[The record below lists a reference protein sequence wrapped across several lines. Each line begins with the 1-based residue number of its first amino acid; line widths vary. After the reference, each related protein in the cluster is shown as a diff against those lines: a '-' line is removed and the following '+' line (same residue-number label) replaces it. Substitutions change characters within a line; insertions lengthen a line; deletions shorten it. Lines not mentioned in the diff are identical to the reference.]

1 MGVSK
6 NDVGRPSNKT
16 IIIRRILKVVLLLII
31 IALAFLIGYNLKDK
45 NSNNPIKSSGKKI
58 QSDDSIKTS
67 KEELQLDDSIVKK
80 LYSEIENVSFYE
92 KIDGNIEDL
101 CAFYCEDMTYNDMD
115 DNFKM
120 SLVLNQFDLE
130 KTNKIKYEEIKEKYY
145 DIFGNYDIASEFYN
159 YNINKL
165 GNVKLNKGYYQLLGE
180 DVTVDPILGTG
191 YTLVSAQKD
200 SSKIELFIAQWY
212 NNADELIETDE
223 PIYEYYDTNA
233 CGDVKCSAVFKSSD
247 VNDSKNVIKNN
258 KLTHAYLFV
267 GPRGTGK
274 TSIAKIFA
282 KTINCL
288 HPEDGLSCEKCDICI
303 SNNSNENVDVIE
315 MDAASNNGVD
325 EIREIRNHITLLPT
339 VSKYKIYIIDEVHM
353 LTTGAFNALLK
364 TLEEPPEHIIFILA
378 TTEPHKI
385 PLTIMSRCQ
394 SFEFK
399 PIPVATIKERLK
411 YICAQENINIDDK
424 SLNLIAEESN
434 GGLRD
439 AVSMLDQLNA
449 YADGN
454 IKYEDVLILNGRIN
468 DDEIEKFMTEM
479 VNDDLN
485 SVFTKIESWQEEGK
499 NFIYIC
505 EDFIRFLRNELIK
518 FKLENNSNIVNLIGE
533 NKTIEVIMIL
543 NKISNDMKISKD
555 KKVLFDVT
563 IINITNIL
571 KSKQMFENNTYTSK
585 NINIENKT
593 PEKVEIK
600 EEKPQTVEVPI
611 KETKDYTLYDEL
623 MSIRLN
629 NTLGIA
635 DKKSKIEYEN
645 AVENLKNDISDLNKL
660 KIINLLDDT
669 KITAGSKDGIILTTD
684 SDNILHDLY
693 DNMELLEESLES
705 LLGKKVKVC
714 ILLDELWNKKRII
727 YVEKIK
733 NKEKIDIIDEEDILN
748 KIKSLNTGEK
758 SEFDDLLEI
767 GGE

>member
-1 MGVSK
+1 MK
-6 NDVGRPSNKT
+6 YQALYRKYRPKTFDDVYGQQ
-16 IIIRRILKVVLLLII
+16 IVV
-31 IALAFLIGYNLKDK
+31 
-45 NSNNPIKSSGKKI
+45 
-58 QSDDSIKTS
+58 Q
-67 KEELQLDDSIVKK
+67 
-80 LYSEIENVSFYE
+80 
-92 KIDGNIEDL
+92 
-101 CAFYCEDMTYNDMD
+101 
-115 DNFKM
+115 
-120 SLVLNQFDLE
+120 
-130 KTNKIKYEEIKEKYY
+130 
-145 DIFGNYDIASEFYN
+145 
-159 YNINKL
+159 
-165 GNVKLNKGYYQLLGE
+165 
-180 DVTVDPILGTG
+180 
-191 YTLVSAQKD
+191 TL
-200 SSKIELFIAQWY
+200 
-212 NNADELIETDE
+212 
-223 PIYEYYDTNA
+223 
-233 CGDVKCSAVFKSSD
+233 
-247 VNDSKNVIKNN
+247 KNVIKNN

-303 SNNSNENVDVIE
+303 SNNSNENVDIIE

-411 YICAQENINIDDK
+411 YICAQENININDK

-454 IKYEDVLILNGRIN
+454 IKYEDVLLLNGRIN
-468 DDEIEKFMTEM
+468 DNEIEKFMTEM

-571 KSKQMFENNTYTSK
+571 KSKQTFENNTYTSK
-585 NINIENKT
+585 NIKIENKT

-600 EEKPQTVEVPI
+600 EEKPQTMEVPI
-611 KETKDYTLYDEL
+611 KETKNYTLYDEL
-623 MSIRLN
+623 MNIRLN
-629 NTLGIA
+629 NTLSIA

>member
-1 MGVSK
+1 MK
-6 NDVGRPSNKT
+6 YQALYRKYRPKTFDDVYGQQ
-16 IIIRRILKVVLLLII
+16 IVV
-31 IALAFLIGYNLKDK
+31 
-45 NSNNPIKSSGKKI
+45 
-58 QSDDSIKTS
+58 Q
-67 KEELQLDDSIVKK
+67 
-80 LYSEIENVSFYE
+80 
-92 KIDGNIEDL
+92 
-101 CAFYCEDMTYNDMD
+101 
-115 DNFKM
+115 
-120 SLVLNQFDLE
+120 
-130 KTNKIKYEEIKEKYY
+130 
-145 DIFGNYDIASEFYN
+145 
-159 YNINKL
+159 
-165 GNVKLNKGYYQLLGE
+165 
-180 DVTVDPILGTG
+180 
-191 YTLVSAQKD
+191 TL
-200 SSKIELFIAQWY
+200 
-212 NNADELIETDE
+212 
-223 PIYEYYDTNA
+223 
-233 CGDVKCSAVFKSSD
+233 
-247 VNDSKNVIKNN
+247 KNVIKNN

-288 HPEDGLSCEKCDICI
+288 HPEDGLSCEKCDICV
-303 SNNSNENVDVIE
+303 SNNLNENVDIIE

-454 IKYEDVLILNGRIN
+454 IKYEDVLLLNGRIN
-468 DDEIEKFMTEM
+468 DNEIEKFMTEM

-571 KSKQMFENNTYTSK
+571 KNKQTFENNTYTSK
-585 NINIENKT
+585 NIKIENKT

-611 KETKDYTLYDEL
+611 KETKNYTLYDEL
-623 MSIRLN
+623 MNIRLN

-693 DNMELLEESLES
+693 DNMELLEKSLES

>member
-1 MGVSK
+1 MK
-6 NDVGRPSNKT
+6 YQALYRKYRPKTFDDVYGQQ
-16 IIIRRILKVVLLLII
+16 IVV
-31 IALAFLIGYNLKDK
+31 
-45 NSNNPIKSSGKKI
+45 
-58 QSDDSIKTS
+58 Q
-67 KEELQLDDSIVKK
+67 
-80 LYSEIENVSFYE
+80 
-92 KIDGNIEDL
+92 
-101 CAFYCEDMTYNDMD
+101 
-115 DNFKM
+115 
-120 SLVLNQFDLE
+120 
-130 KTNKIKYEEIKEKYY
+130 
-145 DIFGNYDIASEFYN
+145 
-159 YNINKL
+159 
-165 GNVKLNKGYYQLLGE
+165 
-180 DVTVDPILGTG
+180 
-191 YTLVSAQKD
+191 TL
-200 SSKIELFIAQWY
+200 
-212 NNADELIETDE
+212 
-223 PIYEYYDTNA
+223 
-233 CGDVKCSAVFKSSD
+233 
-247 VNDSKNVIKNN
+247 KNVIKNN

-303 SNNSNENVDVIE
+303 SNNSNENVDIIE

-449 YADGN
+449 YADGD
-454 IKYEDVLILNGRIN
+454 IKYEDVLLLNGRIN

-571 KSKQMFENNTYTSK
+571 KNKQMFENNAYDSK
-585 NINIENKT
+585 NMKIENKT
-593 PEKVEIK
+593 SEKVEIK
-600 EEKPQTVEVPI
+600 EKPQTVEVPI

-629 NTLGIA
+629 NTLSIA

>member
-1 MGVSK
+1 MK
-6 NDVGRPSNKT
+6 YQALYRKYRPKTFDDVYGQQ
-16 IIIRRILKVVLLLII
+16 IVV
-31 IALAFLIGYNLKDK
+31 
-45 NSNNPIKSSGKKI
+45 
-58 QSDDSIKTS
+58 Q
-67 KEELQLDDSIVKK
+67 
-80 LYSEIENVSFYE
+80 
-92 KIDGNIEDL
+92 
-101 CAFYCEDMTYNDMD
+101 
-115 DNFKM
+115 
-120 SLVLNQFDLE
+120 
-130 KTNKIKYEEIKEKYY
+130 
-145 DIFGNYDIASEFYN
+145 
-159 YNINKL
+159 
-165 GNVKLNKGYYQLLGE
+165 
-180 DVTVDPILGTG
+180 
-191 YTLVSAQKD
+191 TL
-200 SSKIELFIAQWY
+200 
-212 NNADELIETDE
+212 
-223 PIYEYYDTNA
+223 
-233 CGDVKCSAVFKSSD
+233 
-247 VNDSKNVIKNN
+247 KNVIKNN

-288 HPEDGLSCEKCDICI
+288 HPEDGLSCEKCDICV
-303 SNNSNENVDVIE
+303 SNNLNENVDIIE

-454 IKYEDVLILNGRIN
+454 IKYEDVLLLNGRIN

-518 FKLENNSNIVNLIGE
+518 FKLENNSNIVSLIGE

-571 KSKQMFENNTYTSK
+571 KNKQMFENTAYESK
-585 NINIENKT
+585 NIKIENKT
-593 PEKVEIK
+593 PEKIEIK

-623 MSIRLN
+623 MNIRLN

-635 DKKSKIEYEN
+635 DKTSKIEYEN

-669 KITAGSKDGIILTTD
+669 KITAGSKDGIIFTTD

-693 DNMELLEESLES
+693 DNMKLLEESMES

>member
-1 MGVSK
+1 MK
-6 NDVGRPSNKT
+6 YQALYRKYRPKTFDDVYGQQ
-16 IIIRRILKVVLLLII
+16 IVV
-31 IALAFLIGYNLKDK
+31 
-45 NSNNPIKSSGKKI
+45 
-58 QSDDSIKTS
+58 Q
-67 KEELQLDDSIVKK
+67 
-80 LYSEIENVSFYE
+80 
-92 KIDGNIEDL
+92 
-101 CAFYCEDMTYNDMD
+101 
-115 DNFKM
+115 
-120 SLVLNQFDLE
+120 
-130 KTNKIKYEEIKEKYY
+130 
-145 DIFGNYDIASEFYN
+145 
-159 YNINKL
+159 
-165 GNVKLNKGYYQLLGE
+165 
-180 DVTVDPILGTG
+180 
-191 YTLVSAQKD
+191 TL
-200 SSKIELFIAQWY
+200 
-212 NNADELIETDE
+212 
-223 PIYEYYDTNA
+223 
-233 CGDVKCSAVFKSSD
+233 
-247 VNDSKNVIKNN
+247 KNVIKNN

-288 HPEDGLSCEKCDICI
+288 HPEDGLSCEKCDVCI
-303 SNNSNENVDVIE
+303 SNNSNENVDIIE

-454 IKYEDVLILNGRIN
+454 IKYEDVLLLNGRIN

-518 FKLENNSNIVNLIGE
+518 FKLENKSNIVNLIGE

-571 KSKQMFENNTYTSK
+571 KNKQMFGNNTYESK
-585 NINIENKT
+585 NIKIENKT
-593 PEKVEIK
+593 SEKVEIK
-600 EEKPQTVEVPI
+600 EEKPQNVEVPI
-611 KETKDYTLYDEL
+611 KEKKDYTLYDEL

-635 DKKSKIEYEN
+635 DKRSKIEYEN

-733 NKEKIDIIDEEDILN
+733 NKEKIDIIDEKDILN
-748 KIKSLNTGEK
+748 KIKSLNKGEK

>member
-1 MGVSK
+1 MK
-6 NDVGRPSNKT
+6 YQALYRKYRPKTFDDVYGQQ
-16 IIIRRILKVVLLLII
+16 IVV
-31 IALAFLIGYNLKDK
+31 
-45 NSNNPIKSSGKKI
+45 
-58 QSDDSIKTS
+58 Q
-67 KEELQLDDSIVKK
+67 
-80 LYSEIENVSFYE
+80 
-92 KIDGNIEDL
+92 
-101 CAFYCEDMTYNDMD
+101 
-115 DNFKM
+115 
-120 SLVLNQFDLE
+120 
-130 KTNKIKYEEIKEKYY
+130 
-145 DIFGNYDIASEFYN
+145 
-159 YNINKL
+159 
-165 GNVKLNKGYYQLLGE
+165 
-180 DVTVDPILGTG
+180 
-191 YTLVSAQKD
+191 TL
-200 SSKIELFIAQWY
+200 
-212 NNADELIETDE
+212 
-223 PIYEYYDTNA
+223 
-233 CGDVKCSAVFKSSD
+233 
-247 VNDSKNVIKNN
+247 KNVIKNN

-303 SNNSNENVDVIE
+303 SNNSNENVDIIE

-454 IKYEDVLILNGRIN
+454 IKYEDVLLLNGRIN

-485 SVFTKIESWQEEGK
+485 SIFTKIESWQEEGK

-571 KSKQMFENNTYTSK
+571 KNKQMFENNTYDSK
-585 NINIENKT
+585 NMKIENKT
-593 PEKVEIK
+593 SEKVEIK
-600 EEKPQTVEVPI
+600 EKPQTVEVPI

-629 NTLGIA
+629 NTLSIA

-684 SDNILHDLY
+684 NDNILHDLY

-733 NKEKIDIIDEEDILN
+733 NKEKIDIIDEEDMLN

>member
-1 MGVSK
+1 MK
-6 NDVGRPSNKT
+6 YQALYRKYRPKTFDDVYGQQ
-16 IIIRRILKVVLLLII
+16 IVV
-31 IALAFLIGYNLKDK
+31 
-45 NSNNPIKSSGKKI
+45 
-58 QSDDSIKTS
+58 Q
-67 KEELQLDDSIVKK
+67 
-80 LYSEIENVSFYE
+80 
-92 KIDGNIEDL
+92 
-101 CAFYCEDMTYNDMD
+101 
-115 DNFKM
+115 
-120 SLVLNQFDLE
+120 
-130 KTNKIKYEEIKEKYY
+130 
-145 DIFGNYDIASEFYN
+145 
-159 YNINKL
+159 
-165 GNVKLNKGYYQLLGE
+165 
-180 DVTVDPILGTG
+180 
-191 YTLVSAQKD
+191 TL
-200 SSKIELFIAQWY
+200 
-212 NNADELIETDE
+212 
-223 PIYEYYDTNA
+223 
-233 CGDVKCSAVFKSSD
+233 
-247 VNDSKNVIKNN
+247 KNVIKNN

-303 SNNSNENVDVIE
+303 SNNSNENVDIIE

-454 IKYEDVLILNGRIN
+454 IKYEDVLLLNGRIN
-468 DDEIEKFMTEM
+468 DNEIEKFMTEM

-571 KSKQMFENNTYTSK
+571 KNKQMFENNTYTSK
-585 NINIENKT
+585 NIKIENKT

-611 KETKDYTLYDEL
+611 KETKNYTLYDEL
-623 MSIRLN
+623 MNIRLN

-714 ILLDELWNKKRII
+714 ILLDQLWNKKRII

>member
-1 MGVSK
+1 MK
-6 NDVGRPSNKT
+6 YQALYRKYRPKTFDDVYGQQ
-16 IIIRRILKVVLLLII
+16 IV
-31 IALAFLIGYNLKDK
+31 
-45 NSNNPIKSSGKKI
+45 I
-58 QSDDSIKTS
+58 Q
-67 KEELQLDDSIVKK
+67 
-80 LYSEIENVSFYE
+80 
-92 KIDGNIEDL
+92 
-101 CAFYCEDMTYNDMD
+101 
-115 DNFKM
+115 
-120 SLVLNQFDLE
+120 
-130 KTNKIKYEEIKEKYY
+130 
-145 DIFGNYDIASEFYN
+145 
-159 YNINKL
+159 
-165 GNVKLNKGYYQLLGE
+165 
-180 DVTVDPILGTG
+180 
-191 YTLVSAQKD
+191 TL
-200 SSKIELFIAQWY
+200 
-212 NNADELIETDE
+212 
-223 PIYEYYDTNA
+223 
-233 CGDVKCSAVFKSSD
+233 
-247 VNDSKNVIKNN
+247 KNVIKNN

-303 SNNSNENVDVIE
+303 SNNSNENVDIIE

-454 IKYEDVLILNGRIN
+454 IKYEDVLLLNGRIN

-518 FKLENNSNIVNLIGE
+518 FKLENNSNIVSLIGE

-571 KSKQMFENNTYTSK
+571 KNKQTFENTAYESK
-585 NINIENKT
+585 NIKIENKT

-600 EEKPQTVEVPI
+600 EEKPQTVEVSI

-623 MSIRLN
+623 MNIRLN

-635 DKKSKIEYEN
+635 DKTSKIEYEN

-669 KITAGSKDGIILTTD
+669 KITAGSKDGIIFTTD

-693 DNMELLEESLES
+693 DNMELLEESMES

>member
-1 MGVSK
+1 MK
-6 NDVGRPSNKT
+6 YQALYRKYRPKTFDDVYGQQ
-16 IIIRRILKVVLLLII
+16 IVV
-31 IALAFLIGYNLKDK
+31 
-45 NSNNPIKSSGKKI
+45 
-58 QSDDSIKTS
+58 Q
-67 KEELQLDDSIVKK
+67 
-80 LYSEIENVSFYE
+80 
-92 KIDGNIEDL
+92 
-101 CAFYCEDMTYNDMD
+101 
-115 DNFKM
+115 
-120 SLVLNQFDLE
+120 
-130 KTNKIKYEEIKEKYY
+130 
-145 DIFGNYDIASEFYN
+145 
-159 YNINKL
+159 
-165 GNVKLNKGYYQLLGE
+165 
-180 DVTVDPILGTG
+180 
-191 YTLVSAQKD
+191 TL
-200 SSKIELFIAQWY
+200 
-212 NNADELIETDE
+212 
-223 PIYEYYDTNA
+223 
-233 CGDVKCSAVFKSSD
+233 
-247 VNDSKNVIKNN
+247 KNVIKNN

-288 HPEDGLSCEKCDICI
+288 HPEDGLSCEKCDICV
-303 SNNSNENVDVIE
+303 SNNLNENVDIIE

-411 YICAQENINIDDK
+411 FICAQENINIDDK

-454 IKYEDVLILNGRIN
+454 IKYEDVLLLNGRIN
-468 DDEIEKFMTEM
+468 DNEIEKFMTEM

-585 NINIENKT
+585 NIKIENKT
-593 PEKVEIK
+593 PEKVEKK

-611 KETKDYTLYDEL
+611 KETKNYTLYDEL
-623 MSIRLN
+623 MNIRLN

>member
-1 MGVSK
+1 MK
-6 NDVGRPSNKT
+6 YQALYRKYRPKTFDDVYGQQ
-16 IIIRRILKVVLLLII
+16 IVV
-31 IALAFLIGYNLKDK
+31 
-45 NSNNPIKSSGKKI
+45 
-58 QSDDSIKTS
+58 Q
-67 KEELQLDDSIVKK
+67 
-80 LYSEIENVSFYE
+80 
-92 KIDGNIEDL
+92 
-101 CAFYCEDMTYNDMD
+101 
-115 DNFKM
+115 
-120 SLVLNQFDLE
+120 
-130 KTNKIKYEEIKEKYY
+130 
-145 DIFGNYDIASEFYN
+145 
-159 YNINKL
+159 
-165 GNVKLNKGYYQLLGE
+165 
-180 DVTVDPILGTG
+180 
-191 YTLVSAQKD
+191 TL
-200 SSKIELFIAQWY
+200 
-212 NNADELIETDE
+212 
-223 PIYEYYDTNA
+223 
-233 CGDVKCSAVFKSSD
+233 
-247 VNDSKNVIKNN
+247 KNVIKNN

-303 SNNSNENVDVIE
+303 SNNSNENVDIIE

-454 IKYEDVLILNGRIN
+454 IKYEDVLLLNGRIN
-468 DDEIEKFMTEM
+468 DNEIEKFMTEM

-499 NFIYIC
+499 NFIYIS

-571 KSKQMFENNTYTSK
+571 KNKQMFENNTYTSK
-585 NINIENKT
+585 NIKIENKI
-593 PEKVEIK
+593 PEKVEIT
-600 EEKPQTVEVPI
+600 EEKPQTMEVPI
-611 KETKDYTLYDEL
+611 KETKNYTLYDEL
-623 MSIRLN
+623 MNIRLN
-629 NTLGIA
+629 NTLSIA
-635 DKKSKIEYEN
+635 DKKSKIEYET

-693 DNMELLEESLES
+693 DNMELLEESLGS

-733 NKEKIDIIDEEDILN
+733 NKEKIDIIDEKDILN
-748 KIKSLNTGEK
+748 KIKLLNTGEK

>member
-1 MGVSK
+1 MK
-6 NDVGRPSNKT
+6 YQALYRKYRPKTFDDVYGQQ
-16 IIIRRILKVVLLLII
+16 IVV
-31 IALAFLIGYNLKDK
+31 
-45 NSNNPIKSSGKKI
+45 
-58 QSDDSIKTS
+58 Q
-67 KEELQLDDSIVKK
+67 
-80 LYSEIENVSFYE
+80 
-92 KIDGNIEDL
+92 
-101 CAFYCEDMTYNDMD
+101 
-115 DNFKM
+115 
-120 SLVLNQFDLE
+120 
-130 KTNKIKYEEIKEKYY
+130 
-145 DIFGNYDIASEFYN
+145 
-159 YNINKL
+159 
-165 GNVKLNKGYYQLLGE
+165 
-180 DVTVDPILGTG
+180 
-191 YTLVSAQKD
+191 TL
-200 SSKIELFIAQWY
+200 
-212 NNADELIETDE
+212 
-223 PIYEYYDTNA
+223 
-233 CGDVKCSAVFKSSD
+233 
-247 VNDSKNVIKNN
+247 KNVIKNN

-303 SNNSNENVDVIE
+303 SNNSNENVDIIE

-454 IKYEDVLILNGRIN
+454 IKYEDVLLLNGRIN

-518 FKLENNSNIVNLIGE
+518 FKLENNSNIVSLIGE

-571 KSKQMFENNTYTSK
+571 KNKQMFENAAYESK
-585 NINIENKT
+585 NIKIENKT

-600 EEKPQTVEVPI
+600 EEKPQTIEVPI
-611 KETKDYTLYDEL
+611 KETKNYTLYDEL
-623 MSIRLN
+623 MNIRLN

-635 DKKSKIEYEN
+635 DKTSKIEYEN

>member
-1 MGVSK
+1 MK
-6 NDVGRPSNKT
+6 YQALYRKYRPKTFDDVYGQQ
-16 IIIRRILKVVLLLII
+16 IVV
-31 IALAFLIGYNLKDK
+31 
-45 NSNNPIKSSGKKI
+45 
-58 QSDDSIKTS
+58 Q
-67 KEELQLDDSIVKK
+67 
-80 LYSEIENVSFYE
+80 
-92 KIDGNIEDL
+92 
-101 CAFYCEDMTYNDMD
+101 
-115 DNFKM
+115 
-120 SLVLNQFDLE
+120 
-130 KTNKIKYEEIKEKYY
+130 
-145 DIFGNYDIASEFYN
+145 
-159 YNINKL
+159 
-165 GNVKLNKGYYQLLGE
+165 
-180 DVTVDPILGTG
+180 
-191 YTLVSAQKD
+191 TL
-200 SSKIELFIAQWY
+200 
-212 NNADELIETDE
+212 
-223 PIYEYYDTNA
+223 
-233 CGDVKCSAVFKSSD
+233 
-247 VNDSKNVIKNN
+247 KNVIKNN

-303 SNNSNENVDVIE
+303 SNNSNENVDIIE

-454 IKYEDVLILNGRIN
+454 IKYEDVLLLNGRIN
-468 DDEIEKFMTEM
+468 DNEIEKFMTEM

-571 KSKQMFENNTYTSK
+571 KNKQMFENNTYTSK
-585 NINIENKT
+585 NIKIENKT

-600 EEKPQTVEVPI
+600 EEKPQTVEIPI
-611 KETKDYTLYDEL
+611 KETKNYTLYDEL
-623 MSIRLN
+623 MNIRLN

>member
-1 MGVSK
+1 MK
-6 NDVGRPSNKT
+6 YQALYRKYRPKTFDDVYGQQ
-16 IIIRRILKVVLLLII
+16 IVV
-31 IALAFLIGYNLKDK
+31 
-45 NSNNPIKSSGKKI
+45 
-58 QSDDSIKTS
+58 Q
-67 KEELQLDDSIVKK
+67 
-80 LYSEIENVSFYE
+80 
-92 KIDGNIEDL
+92 
-101 CAFYCEDMTYNDMD
+101 
-115 DNFKM
+115 
-120 SLVLNQFDLE
+120 
-130 KTNKIKYEEIKEKYY
+130 
-145 DIFGNYDIASEFYN
+145 
-159 YNINKL
+159 
-165 GNVKLNKGYYQLLGE
+165 
-180 DVTVDPILGTG
+180 
-191 YTLVSAQKD
+191 TL
-200 SSKIELFIAQWY
+200 
-212 NNADELIETDE
+212 
-223 PIYEYYDTNA
+223 
-233 CGDVKCSAVFKSSD
+233 
-247 VNDSKNVIKNN
+247 KNVIKNN

-303 SNNSNENVDVIE
+303 SNNSNENVDIIE

-454 IKYEDVLILNGRIN
+454 IKYEDVLLLNGRIN
-468 DDEIEKFMTEM
+468 DNEIEKFMTEM

-571 KSKQMFENNTYTSK
+571 KNKQMFENNTYTSK
-585 NINIENKT
+585 NIKIENKT

-600 EEKPQTVEVPI
+600 EEKTQTVEVQI

-629 NTLGIA
+629 NTLSIA

>member
-1 MGVSK
+1 MK
-6 NDVGRPSNKT
+6 YQALYRKYRPKTFDDVYGQQ
-16 IIIRRILKVVLLLII
+16 IVV
-31 IALAFLIGYNLKDK
+31 
-45 NSNNPIKSSGKKI
+45 
-58 QSDDSIKTS
+58 Q
-67 KEELQLDDSIVKK
+67 
-80 LYSEIENVSFYE
+80 
-92 KIDGNIEDL
+92 
-101 CAFYCEDMTYNDMD
+101 
-115 DNFKM
+115 
-120 SLVLNQFDLE
+120 
-130 KTNKIKYEEIKEKYY
+130 
-145 DIFGNYDIASEFYN
+145 
-159 YNINKL
+159 
-165 GNVKLNKGYYQLLGE
+165 
-180 DVTVDPILGTG
+180 
-191 YTLVSAQKD
+191 TL
-200 SSKIELFIAQWY
+200 
-212 NNADELIETDE
+212 
-223 PIYEYYDTNA
+223 
-233 CGDVKCSAVFKSSD
+233 
-247 VNDSKNVIKNN
+247 KNVIKNN

-288 HPEDGLSCEKCDICI
+288 HPEDGLSCEKCDICV
-303 SNNSNENVDVIE
+303 SNNLNENVDIIE

-449 YADGN
+449 YSDGN
-454 IKYEDVLILNGRIN
+454 IKYEDVLLLNGRIN
-468 DDEIEKFMTEM
+468 DNEIEKFMTEM

-571 KSKQMFENNTYTSK
+571 KNKQMFENNTYTSK
-585 NINIENKT
+585 NIKIENKT

-611 KETKDYTLYDEL
+611 KETKNYTLYDEL
-623 MSIRLN
+623 MNIRLN

>member
-1 MGVSK
+1 MK
-6 NDVGRPSNKT
+6 YQALYRKYRPKTFDDVYGQQ
-16 IIIRRILKVVLLLII
+16 IVV
-31 IALAFLIGYNLKDK
+31 
-45 NSNNPIKSSGKKI
+45 
-58 QSDDSIKTS
+58 Q
-67 KEELQLDDSIVKK
+67 
-80 LYSEIENVSFYE
+80 
-92 KIDGNIEDL
+92 
-101 CAFYCEDMTYNDMD
+101 
-115 DNFKM
+115 
-120 SLVLNQFDLE
+120 
-130 KTNKIKYEEIKEKYY
+130 
-145 DIFGNYDIASEFYN
+145 
-159 YNINKL
+159 
-165 GNVKLNKGYYQLLGE
+165 
-180 DVTVDPILGTG
+180 
-191 YTLVSAQKD
+191 TL
-200 SSKIELFIAQWY
+200 
-212 NNADELIETDE
+212 
-223 PIYEYYDTNA
+223 
-233 CGDVKCSAVFKSSD
+233 
-247 VNDSKNVIKNN
+247 KNVIKNN

-288 HPEDGLSCEKCDICI
+288 HPEDGLSCEKCDICV
-303 SNNSNENVDVIE
+303 SNNLNENVDIIE

-454 IKYEDVLILNGRIN
+454 IKYEDVLLLNGRIN

-571 KSKQMFENNTYTSK
+571 KNKQMFENNTYTSK
-585 NINIENKT
+585 NIKIENKT

-600 EEKPQTVEVPI
+600 EEKPQTMEVPI
-611 KETKDYTLYDEL
+611 KETKNYTLYDEL
-623 MSIRLN
+623 MNIRLN

-645 AVENLKNDISDLNKL
+645 AVENLKNDISDL

>member
-1 MGVSK
+1 MK
-6 NDVGRPSNKT
+6 YQALYRKYRPKTFDDVYGQQ
-16 IIIRRILKVVLLLII
+16 IVV
-31 IALAFLIGYNLKDK
+31 
-45 NSNNPIKSSGKKI
+45 
-58 QSDDSIKTS
+58 Q
-67 KEELQLDDSIVKK
+67 
-80 LYSEIENVSFYE
+80 
-92 KIDGNIEDL
+92 
-101 CAFYCEDMTYNDMD
+101 
-115 DNFKM
+115 
-120 SLVLNQFDLE
+120 
-130 KTNKIKYEEIKEKYY
+130 
-145 DIFGNYDIASEFYN
+145 
-159 YNINKL
+159 
-165 GNVKLNKGYYQLLGE
+165 
-180 DVTVDPILGTG
+180 
-191 YTLVSAQKD
+191 TL
-200 SSKIELFIAQWY
+200 
-212 NNADELIETDE
+212 
-223 PIYEYYDTNA
+223 
-233 CGDVKCSAVFKSSD
+233 
-247 VNDSKNVIKNN
+247 KNVIKNN

-303 SNNSNENVDVIE
+303 SNNSNENVDIIE

-454 IKYEDVLILNGRIN
+454 IKYEDVLLLNGRIN
-468 DDEIEKFMTEM
+468 DNEIEKFMTEM

-585 NINIENKT
+585 NIKIENKT

-611 KETKDYTLYDEL
+611 KKTKNYTLYDEL
-623 MSIRLN
+623 MNIRLN

>member
-1 MGVSK
+1 MK
-6 NDVGRPSNKT
+6 YQALYRKYRPKTFDDVYGQQ
-16 IIIRRILKVVLLLII
+16 IVV
-31 IALAFLIGYNLKDK
+31 
-45 NSNNPIKSSGKKI
+45 
-58 QSDDSIKTS
+58 Q
-67 KEELQLDDSIVKK
+67 
-80 LYSEIENVSFYE
+80 
-92 KIDGNIEDL
+92 
-101 CAFYCEDMTYNDMD
+101 
-115 DNFKM
+115 
-120 SLVLNQFDLE
+120 
-130 KTNKIKYEEIKEKYY
+130 
-145 DIFGNYDIASEFYN
+145 
-159 YNINKL
+159 
-165 GNVKLNKGYYQLLGE
+165 
-180 DVTVDPILGTG
+180 
-191 YTLVSAQKD
+191 TL
-200 SSKIELFIAQWY
+200 
-212 NNADELIETDE
+212 
-223 PIYEYYDTNA
+223 
-233 CGDVKCSAVFKSSD
+233 
-247 VNDSKNVIKNN
+247 KNVIKNN

-288 HPEDGLSCEKCDICI
+288 HPEDGLSCEKCDICV
-303 SNNSNENVDVIE
+303 SNNSNENVDIIE

-454 IKYEDVLILNGRIN
+454 IKYEDVLLLNGRIN
-468 DDEIEKFMTEM
+468 DNEIEKFMTEM

-571 KSKQMFENNTYTSK
+571 KNKQMFENNTYTSK
-585 NINIENKT
+585 NIKIENKT

-611 KETKDYTLYDEL
+611 KETKNYTLYDEL
-623 MSIRLN
+623 MNIRLN

-733 NKEKIDIIDEEDILN
+733 NKEKIDIIDEKDILN
-748 KIKSLNTGEK
+748 KIKLLNTGEK

>member
-1 MGVSK
+1 MK
-6 NDVGRPSNKT
+6 YQALYRKYRPKTFDDVYGQQ
-16 IIIRRILKVVLLLII
+16 IVV
-31 IALAFLIGYNLKDK
+31 
-45 NSNNPIKSSGKKI
+45 
-58 QSDDSIKTS
+58 Q
-67 KEELQLDDSIVKK
+67 
-80 LYSEIENVSFYE
+80 
-92 KIDGNIEDL
+92 
-101 CAFYCEDMTYNDMD
+101 
-115 DNFKM
+115 
-120 SLVLNQFDLE
+120 
-130 KTNKIKYEEIKEKYY
+130 
-145 DIFGNYDIASEFYN
+145 
-159 YNINKL
+159 
-165 GNVKLNKGYYQLLGE
+165 
-180 DVTVDPILGTG
+180 
-191 YTLVSAQKD
+191 TL
-200 SSKIELFIAQWY
+200 
-212 NNADELIETDE
+212 
-223 PIYEYYDTNA
+223 
-233 CGDVKCSAVFKSSD
+233 
-247 VNDSKNVIKNN
+247 KNVIKNN

-303 SNNSNENVDVIE
+303 SNNSNENVDIIE

-454 IKYEDVLILNGRIN
+454 IKYEDVLLLNGRIN
-468 DDEIEKFMTEM
+468 DNEIEKFMTEM

-499 NFIYIC
+499 NFIYIS

-571 KSKQMFENNTYTSK
+571 KNKQMFENNTYTSK
-585 NINIENKT
+585 NIKIENKT

-600 EEKPQTVEVPI
+600 EEKPQTMEVPI
-611 KETKDYTLYDEL
+611 KETKNYTLYDEL
-623 MSIRLN
+623 MNIRLN
-629 NTLGIA
+629 NTLSIA
-635 DKKSKIEYEN
+635 DKKSKIEYET

-733 NKEKIDIIDEEDILN
+733 NKEKIDIIDEKDILN
-748 KIKSLNTGEK
+748 KIKLLNTGEK

>member
-1 MGVSK
+1 MK
-6 NDVGRPSNKT
+6 YQALYRKYRPKTFDDVYGQQ
-16 IIIRRILKVVLLLII
+16 IVV
-31 IALAFLIGYNLKDK
+31 
-45 NSNNPIKSSGKKI
+45 
-58 QSDDSIKTS
+58 Q
-67 KEELQLDDSIVKK
+67 
-80 LYSEIENVSFYE
+80 
-92 KIDGNIEDL
+92 
-101 CAFYCEDMTYNDMD
+101 
-115 DNFKM
+115 
-120 SLVLNQFDLE
+120 
-130 KTNKIKYEEIKEKYY
+130 
-145 DIFGNYDIASEFYN
+145 
-159 YNINKL
+159 
-165 GNVKLNKGYYQLLGE
+165 
-180 DVTVDPILGTG
+180 
-191 YTLVSAQKD
+191 TL
-200 SSKIELFIAQWY
+200 
-212 NNADELIETDE
+212 
-223 PIYEYYDTNA
+223 
-233 CGDVKCSAVFKSSD
+233 
-247 VNDSKNVIKNN
+247 KNVIKNN

-303 SNNSNENVDVIE
+303 SNNSNENVDIIE

-454 IKYEDVLILNGRIN
+454 IKYEDVLLLNGRIN

-518 FKLENNSNIVNLIGE
+518 FKLENNSNIVRLIGE

-571 KSKQMFENNTYTSK
+571 KSKQMFENNVRESK
-585 NINIENKT
+585 NIKIENKT

-600 EEKPQTVEVPI
+600 EEKPQPVEVPI

-660 KIINLLDDT
+660 KIINLIDDT
-669 KITAGSKDGIILTTD
+669 KITAGSKDGIIFTTD

-693 DNMELLEESLES
+693 DNMELLEESMEN

>member
-1 MGVSK
+1 MK
-6 NDVGRPSNKT
+6 YQALYRKYRPKTFDDVYGQQ
-16 IIIRRILKVVLLLII
+16 IVV
-31 IALAFLIGYNLKDK
+31 
-45 NSNNPIKSSGKKI
+45 
-58 QSDDSIKTS
+58 Q
-67 KEELQLDDSIVKK
+67 
-80 LYSEIENVSFYE
+80 
-92 KIDGNIEDL
+92 
-101 CAFYCEDMTYNDMD
+101 
-115 DNFKM
+115 
-120 SLVLNQFDLE
+120 
-130 KTNKIKYEEIKEKYY
+130 
-145 DIFGNYDIASEFYN
+145 
-159 YNINKL
+159 
-165 GNVKLNKGYYQLLGE
+165 
-180 DVTVDPILGTG
+180 
-191 YTLVSAQKD
+191 TL
-200 SSKIELFIAQWY
+200 
-212 NNADELIETDE
+212 
-223 PIYEYYDTNA
+223 
-233 CGDVKCSAVFKSSD
+233 
-247 VNDSKNVIKNN
+247 KNVIKNN

-303 SNNSNENVDVIE
+303 SNNSNENVDIIE

-454 IKYEDVLILNGRIN
+454 IKYEDVLLLNGRIN
-468 DDEIEKFMTEM
+468 DNEIEKFMTEM

-518 FKLENNSNIVNLIGE
+518 FKLENNSNIVSLIGE

-571 KSKQMFENNTYTSK
+571 KNKQMFENITHESK
-585 NINIENKT
+585 NIKIENKT

-611 KETKDYTLYDEL
+611 KKTKNYTLYDEL
-623 MSIRLN
+623 MNIRLN

>member
-1 MGVSK
+1 MK
-6 NDVGRPSNKT
+6 YQALYRKYRPKTFDDVYGQQ
-16 IIIRRILKVVLLLII
+16 IVV
-31 IALAFLIGYNLKDK
+31 
-45 NSNNPIKSSGKKI
+45 
-58 QSDDSIKTS
+58 Q
-67 KEELQLDDSIVKK
+67 
-80 LYSEIENVSFYE
+80 
-92 KIDGNIEDL
+92 
-101 CAFYCEDMTYNDMD
+101 
-115 DNFKM
+115 
-120 SLVLNQFDLE
+120 
-130 KTNKIKYEEIKEKYY
+130 
-145 DIFGNYDIASEFYN
+145 
-159 YNINKL
+159 
-165 GNVKLNKGYYQLLGE
+165 
-180 DVTVDPILGTG
+180 
-191 YTLVSAQKD
+191 TL
-200 SSKIELFIAQWY
+200 
-212 NNADELIETDE
+212 
-223 PIYEYYDTNA
+223 
-233 CGDVKCSAVFKSSD
+233 
-247 VNDSKNVIKNN
+247 KNVIKNN

-303 SNNSNENVDVIE
+303 SNNSNENVDIIE

-468 DDEIEKFMTEM
+468 DDEIEKFMTEI

-571 KSKQMFENNTYTSK
+571 KSKQTFENNTYTSK
-585 NINIENKT
+585 NIKIENKT

-600 EEKPQTVEVPI
+600 EENPQTVEVPI
-611 KETKDYTLYDEL
+611 KETKNYTLYDEL
-623 MSIRLN
+623 MNIRLN

>member
-1 MGVSK
+1 MK
-6 NDVGRPSNKT
+6 YQALYRKYRPKTFDDVYGQQ
-16 IIIRRILKVVLLLII
+16 IVV
-31 IALAFLIGYNLKDK
+31 
-45 NSNNPIKSSGKKI
+45 
-58 QSDDSIKTS
+58 Q
-67 KEELQLDDSIVKK
+67 
-80 LYSEIENVSFYE
+80 
-92 KIDGNIEDL
+92 
-101 CAFYCEDMTYNDMD
+101 
-115 DNFKM
+115 
-120 SLVLNQFDLE
+120 
-130 KTNKIKYEEIKEKYY
+130 
-145 DIFGNYDIASEFYN
+145 
-159 YNINKL
+159 
-165 GNVKLNKGYYQLLGE
+165 
-180 DVTVDPILGTG
+180 
-191 YTLVSAQKD
+191 TL
-200 SSKIELFIAQWY
+200 
-212 NNADELIETDE
+212 
-223 PIYEYYDTNA
+223 
-233 CGDVKCSAVFKSSD
+233 
-247 VNDSKNVIKNN
+247 KNVIKNN

-303 SNNSNENVDVIE
+303 SNNSNENVDIIE

-454 IKYEDVLILNGRIN
+454 IKYEDVLLLNGRIN

-533 NKTIEVIMIL
+533 NKTIEAIMIL

-571 KSKQMFENNTYTSK
+571 KNKQMFENITHESK
-585 NINIENKT
+585 NIKIENKT
-593 PEKVEIK
+593 PEKIEIK

-645 AVENLKNDISDLNKL
+645 AVENLKNDISDLIIL
-660 KIINLLDDT
+660 KIINLLDVT
-669 KITAGSKDGIILTTD
+669 KIPAGSKDGIILTTD

-733 NKEKIDIIDEEDILN
+733 YKEKIDIIDEEDILN

>member
-1 MGVSK
+1 MK
-6 NDVGRPSNKT
+6 YQALYRKYRPKTFDDVYGQQ
-16 IIIRRILKVVLLLII
+16 IVV
-31 IALAFLIGYNLKDK
+31 
-45 NSNNPIKSSGKKI
+45 
-58 QSDDSIKTS
+58 Q
-67 KEELQLDDSIVKK
+67 
-80 LYSEIENVSFYE
+80 
-92 KIDGNIEDL
+92 
-101 CAFYCEDMTYNDMD
+101 
-115 DNFKM
+115 
-120 SLVLNQFDLE
+120 
-130 KTNKIKYEEIKEKYY
+130 
-145 DIFGNYDIASEFYN
+145 
-159 YNINKL
+159 
-165 GNVKLNKGYYQLLGE
+165 
-180 DVTVDPILGTG
+180 
-191 YTLVSAQKD
+191 TL
-200 SSKIELFIAQWY
+200 
-212 NNADELIETDE
+212 
-223 PIYEYYDTNA
+223 
-233 CGDVKCSAVFKSSD
+233 
-247 VNDSKNVIKNN
+247 KNVIKNN

-303 SNNSNENVDVIE
+303 SNNSNENVDIIE

-399 PIPVATIKERLK
+399 PIPVAIIKERLK

-454 IKYEDVLILNGRIN
+454 IKYEDVLLLNGRIN
-468 DDEIEKFMTEM
+468 DNEIEKFMTEM

-571 KSKQMFENNTYTSK
+571 KSKQTFENNTYTSK
-585 NINIENKT
+585 NIKIENKT

-611 KETKDYTLYDEL
+611 KETKNYTLYDEL
-623 MSIRLN
+623 MNIRLN

>member
-1 MGVSK
+1 MK
-6 NDVGRPSNKT
+6 YQALYRKYRPKTFDDVYGQQ
-16 IIIRRILKVVLLLII
+16 IVV
-31 IALAFLIGYNLKDK
+31 
-45 NSNNPIKSSGKKI
+45 
-58 QSDDSIKTS
+58 Q
-67 KEELQLDDSIVKK
+67 
-80 LYSEIENVSFYE
+80 
-92 KIDGNIEDL
+92 
-101 CAFYCEDMTYNDMD
+101 
-115 DNFKM
+115 
-120 SLVLNQFDLE
+120 
-130 KTNKIKYEEIKEKYY
+130 
-145 DIFGNYDIASEFYN
+145 
-159 YNINKL
+159 
-165 GNVKLNKGYYQLLGE
+165 
-180 DVTVDPILGTG
+180 
-191 YTLVSAQKD
+191 TL
-200 SSKIELFIAQWY
+200 
-212 NNADELIETDE
+212 
-223 PIYEYYDTNA
+223 
-233 CGDVKCSAVFKSSD
+233 
-247 VNDSKNVIKNN
+247 KNVIKNN

-288 HPEDGLSCEKCDICI
+288 HPEDGLSCEKCDICV
-303 SNNSNENVDVIE
+303 SNNSNENVDIIE

-399 PIPVATIKERLK
+399 PIPVAIIKERLK
-411 YICAQENINIDDK
+411 YICTQENINIDDK

-454 IKYEDVLILNGRIN
+454 IKYEDVLLLNGRIN

-479 VNDDLN
+479 VNDDLD

-518 FKLENNSNIVNLIGE
+518 FKLKNSSNIVNLIGE

-571 KSKQMFENNTYTSK
+571 KNKQMFENITHESK
-585 NINIENKT
+585 NIKIENKT
-593 PEKVEIK
+593 PEKIEIK

-669 KITAGSKDGIILTTD
+669 KITAGSKDGIIFTTD

-733 NKEKIDIIDEEDILN
+733 NKEKIDIIDEEEILN

>member
-1 MGVSK
+1 MK
-6 NDVGRPSNKT
+6 YQALYRKYRPKTFDDVYGQQ
-16 IIIRRILKVVLLLII
+16 IVV
-31 IALAFLIGYNLKDK
+31 
-45 NSNNPIKSSGKKI
+45 
-58 QSDDSIKTS
+58 Q
-67 KEELQLDDSIVKK
+67 
-80 LYSEIENVSFYE
+80 
-92 KIDGNIEDL
+92 
-101 CAFYCEDMTYNDMD
+101 
-115 DNFKM
+115 
-120 SLVLNQFDLE
+120 
-130 KTNKIKYEEIKEKYY
+130 
-145 DIFGNYDIASEFYN
+145 
-159 YNINKL
+159 
-165 GNVKLNKGYYQLLGE
+165 
-180 DVTVDPILGTG
+180 
-191 YTLVSAQKD
+191 TL
-200 SSKIELFIAQWY
+200 
-212 NNADELIETDE
+212 
-223 PIYEYYDTNA
+223 
-233 CGDVKCSAVFKSSD
+233 
-247 VNDSKNVIKNN
+247 KNVIKNN

-303 SNNSNENVDVIE
+303 SNNSNENVDIIE

-454 IKYEDVLILNGRIN
+454 IKYEDVLLLNGRIN

-518 FKLENNSNIVNLIGE
+518 FKLENNSNIVSLIGE

-571 KSKQMFENNTYTSK
+571 KNKQMFENNTYNSK
-585 NINIENKT
+585 NMKIENKT
-593 PEKVEIK
+593 SEKVEIK
-600 EEKPQTVEVPI
+600 EKPQTMEVPI

-733 NKEKIDIIDEEDILN
+733 NKEKIDIIYEKDILN

>member
-1 MGVSK
+1 MSDFIIFTHTKQLCNQLRESVRLLYK
-6 NDVGRPSNKT
+6 ENNNLEVHT
-16 IIIRRILKVVLLLII
+16 ISSFVFKLVKK
-31 IALAFLIGYNLKDK
+31 YNLILDPNMLKKD
-45 NSNNPIKSSGKKI
+45 
-58 QSDDSIKTS
+58 
-67 KEELQLDDSIVKK
+67 
-80 LYSEIENVSFYE
+80 YE
-92 KIDGNIEDL
+92 KTFNNL
-101 CAFYCEDMTYNDMD
+101 
-115 DNFKM
+115 
-120 SLVLNQFDLE
+120 
-130 KTNKIKYEEIKEKYY
+130 IKQ
-145 DIFGNYDIASEFYN
+145 A
-159 YNINKL
+159 
-165 GNVKLNKGYYQLLGE
+165 
-180 DVTVDPILGTG
+180 
-191 YTLVSAQKD
+191 
-200 SSKIELFIAQWY
+200 
-212 NNADELIETDE
+212 
-223 PIYEYYDTNA
+223 
-233 CGDVKCSAVFKSSD
+233 
-247 VNDSKNVIKNN
+247 KNVIKNN

-303 SNNSNENVDVIE
+303 SNNSNENVDIIE

-454 IKYEDVLILNGRIN
+454 IKYEDVLLLNGRIN

-518 FKLENNSNIVNLIGE
+518 FKLENNSNIVSLIGE

-571 KSKQMFENNTYTSK
+571 KNKQTFENTAYESK
-585 NINIENKT
+585 NIKIENKT

-600 EEKPQTVEVPI
+600 EEKPQTVEVSI

-623 MSIRLN
+623 MNIRLN

-635 DKKSKIEYEN
+635 DKTSKIEYEN

-669 KITAGSKDGIILTTD
+669 KITAGSKDGIIFTTD

-693 DNMELLEESLES
+693 DNMELLEESMES

>member
-1 MGVSK
+1 MK
-6 NDVGRPSNKT
+6 YQALYRKYRPKTFDDVYGQQ
-16 IIIRRILKVVLLLII
+16 IVV
-31 IALAFLIGYNLKDK
+31 
-45 NSNNPIKSSGKKI
+45 
-58 QSDDSIKTS
+58 Q
-67 KEELQLDDSIVKK
+67 
-80 LYSEIENVSFYE
+80 
-92 KIDGNIEDL
+92 
-101 CAFYCEDMTYNDMD
+101 
-115 DNFKM
+115 
-120 SLVLNQFDLE
+120 
-130 KTNKIKYEEIKEKYY
+130 
-145 DIFGNYDIASEFYN
+145 
-159 YNINKL
+159 
-165 GNVKLNKGYYQLLGE
+165 
-180 DVTVDPILGTG
+180 
-191 YTLVSAQKD
+191 TL
-200 SSKIELFIAQWY
+200 
-212 NNADELIETDE
+212 
-223 PIYEYYDTNA
+223 
-233 CGDVKCSAVFKSSD
+233 
-247 VNDSKNVIKNN
+247 KNVIKNN

-288 HPEDGLSCEKCDICI
+288 HPEDGLSCEKCDICV
-303 SNNSNENVDVIE
+303 SNNLNENVDIIE

-454 IKYEDVLILNGRIN
+454 IKYEDVLLLNGRIN

-571 KSKQMFENNTYTSK
+571 KNKQTFENTAYESK
-585 NINIENKT
+585 NIKIENKT

-600 EEKPQTVEVPI
+600 EEKPQTVEVSI

-623 MSIRLN
+623 MNIRLN

-635 DKKSKIEYEN
+635 DKTSKIEYEN

>member
-1 MGVSK
+1 MK
-6 NDVGRPSNKT
+6 YQALYRKYRPKTFDDVYGQQ
-16 IIIRRILKVVLLLII
+16 IVV
-31 IALAFLIGYNLKDK
+31 
-45 NSNNPIKSSGKKI
+45 
-58 QSDDSIKTS
+58 Q
-67 KEELQLDDSIVKK
+67 
-80 LYSEIENVSFYE
+80 
-92 KIDGNIEDL
+92 
-101 CAFYCEDMTYNDMD
+101 
-115 DNFKM
+115 
-120 SLVLNQFDLE
+120 
-130 KTNKIKYEEIKEKYY
+130 
-145 DIFGNYDIASEFYN
+145 
-159 YNINKL
+159 
-165 GNVKLNKGYYQLLGE
+165 
-180 DVTVDPILGTG
+180 
-191 YTLVSAQKD
+191 TL
-200 SSKIELFIAQWY
+200 
-212 NNADELIETDE
+212 
-223 PIYEYYDTNA
+223 
-233 CGDVKCSAVFKSSD
+233 
-247 VNDSKNVIKNN
+247 KNVIKNN

-303 SNNSNENVDVIE
+303 SNNSNENVDIIE

-339 VSKYKIYIIDEVHM
+339 ISKYKIYIIDEVHM

-454 IKYEDVLILNGRIN
+454 IKYEDVLLLNGRIN
-468 DDEIEKFMTEM
+468 DNEIEKFMTEM

-571 KSKQMFENNTYTSK
+571 KNKQMFENNTYTSK
-585 NINIENKT
+585 NIKIENKT

-600 EEKPQTVEVPI
+600 EEKPQTMEVPI
-611 KETKDYTLYDEL
+611 KETKNYTLYDEL
-623 MSIRLN
+623 MNIRLN
-629 NTLGIA
+629 NTLSIA

-693 DNMELLEESLES
+693 DNMELLEESMES

>member
-1 MGVSK
+1 MK
-6 NDVGRPSNKT
+6 YQALYRKYRPKTFDDVYGQQ
-16 IIIRRILKVVLLLII
+16 IVV
-31 IALAFLIGYNLKDK
+31 
-45 NSNNPIKSSGKKI
+45 
-58 QSDDSIKTS
+58 Q
-67 KEELQLDDSIVKK
+67 
-80 LYSEIENVSFYE
+80 
-92 KIDGNIEDL
+92 
-101 CAFYCEDMTYNDMD
+101 
-115 DNFKM
+115 
-120 SLVLNQFDLE
+120 
-130 KTNKIKYEEIKEKYY
+130 
-145 DIFGNYDIASEFYN
+145 
-159 YNINKL
+159 
-165 GNVKLNKGYYQLLGE
+165 
-180 DVTVDPILGTG
+180 
-191 YTLVSAQKD
+191 TL
-200 SSKIELFIAQWY
+200 
-212 NNADELIETDE
+212 
-223 PIYEYYDTNA
+223 
-233 CGDVKCSAVFKSSD
+233 
-247 VNDSKNVIKNN
+247 KNVIKNN

-303 SNNSNENVDVIE
+303 SNNSNENVDIIE

-454 IKYEDVLILNGRIN
+454 IKYEDVLLLNGRIN
-468 DDEIEKFMTEM
+468 DDEIEKFMTDM

-571 KSKQMFENNTYTSK
+571 KNKQMFENDTYASK
-585 NINIENKT
+585 NIKIENKT

-600 EEKPQTVEVPI
+600 EEKSQTVEVPI

>member
-1 MGVSK
+1 MK
-6 NDVGRPSNKT
+6 YQALYRKYRPKTFDDVYGQQ
-16 IIIRRILKVVLLLII
+16 IVV
-31 IALAFLIGYNLKDK
+31 
-45 NSNNPIKSSGKKI
+45 
-58 QSDDSIKTS
+58 Q
-67 KEELQLDDSIVKK
+67 
-80 LYSEIENVSFYE
+80 
-92 KIDGNIEDL
+92 
-101 CAFYCEDMTYNDMD
+101 
-115 DNFKM
+115 
-120 SLVLNQFDLE
+120 
-130 KTNKIKYEEIKEKYY
+130 
-145 DIFGNYDIASEFYN
+145 
-159 YNINKL
+159 
-165 GNVKLNKGYYQLLGE
+165 
-180 DVTVDPILGTG
+180 
-191 YTLVSAQKD
+191 TL
-200 SSKIELFIAQWY
+200 
-212 NNADELIETDE
+212 
-223 PIYEYYDTNA
+223 
-233 CGDVKCSAVFKSSD
+233 
-247 VNDSKNVIKNN
+247 KNVIKNN

-303 SNNSNENVDVIE
+303 SNNSNENVDIIE

-454 IKYEDVLILNGRIN
+454 IKYEDVLLLNGRIN
-468 DDEIEKFMTEM
+468 DNEIEKFMTEM

-585 NINIENKT
+585 NIKIENKT

-611 KETKDYTLYDEL
+611 KETKNYTLYDEL
-623 MSIRLN
+623 MNIRLN

-733 NKEKIDIIDEEDILN
+733 NKEKIDIIDEEEILN

>member
-1 MGVSK
+1 MK
-6 NDVGRPSNKT
+6 YQALYRKYRPKTFDDVYGQQ
-16 IIIRRILKVVLLLII
+16 IVV
-31 IALAFLIGYNLKDK
+31 
-45 NSNNPIKSSGKKI
+45 
-58 QSDDSIKTS
+58 Q
-67 KEELQLDDSIVKK
+67 
-80 LYSEIENVSFYE
+80 
-92 KIDGNIEDL
+92 
-101 CAFYCEDMTYNDMD
+101 
-115 DNFKM
+115 
-120 SLVLNQFDLE
+120 
-130 KTNKIKYEEIKEKYY
+130 
-145 DIFGNYDIASEFYN
+145 
-159 YNINKL
+159 
-165 GNVKLNKGYYQLLGE
+165 
-180 DVTVDPILGTG
+180 
-191 YTLVSAQKD
+191 TL
-200 SSKIELFIAQWY
+200 
-212 NNADELIETDE
+212 
-223 PIYEYYDTNA
+223 
-233 CGDVKCSAVFKSSD
+233 
-247 VNDSKNVIKNN
+247 KNVIKNN

-303 SNNSNENVDVIE
+303 SNNSNENVDIIE

-399 PIPVATIKERLK
+399 PIPVAIIKERLK

-454 IKYEDVLILNGRIN
+454 IKYEDVLLLNGRIN
-468 DDEIEKFMTEM
+468 DNEIEKFMTEM

-543 NKISNDMKISKD
+543 NKIANDMKISKD

-571 KSKQMFENNTYTSK
+571 KNKQTFENNTYTSK
-585 NINIENKT
+585 NIMIENKT

-600 EEKPQTVEVPI
+600 EEKPQTVKVPI
-611 KETKDYTLYDEL
+611 KETKNYTLYDEL
-623 MSIRLN
+623 MNIRLN

>member
-1 MGVSK
+1 MK
-6 NDVGRPSNKT
+6 YQALYRKYRPKTFDDVYGQQ
-16 IIIRRILKVVLLLII
+16 IVV
-31 IALAFLIGYNLKDK
+31 
-45 NSNNPIKSSGKKI
+45 
-58 QSDDSIKTS
+58 Q
-67 KEELQLDDSIVKK
+67 
-80 LYSEIENVSFYE
+80 
-92 KIDGNIEDL
+92 
-101 CAFYCEDMTYNDMD
+101 
-115 DNFKM
+115 
-120 SLVLNQFDLE
+120 
-130 KTNKIKYEEIKEKYY
+130 
-145 DIFGNYDIASEFYN
+145 
-159 YNINKL
+159 
-165 GNVKLNKGYYQLLGE
+165 
-180 DVTVDPILGTG
+180 
-191 YTLVSAQKD
+191 TL
-200 SSKIELFIAQWY
+200 
-212 NNADELIETDE
+212 
-223 PIYEYYDTNA
+223 
-233 CGDVKCSAVFKSSD
+233 
-247 VNDSKNVIKNN
+247 KNVIKNN

-288 HPEDGLSCEKCDICI
+288 NPEDGLSCEKCDICI
-303 SNNSNENVDVIE
+303 SNNSNENVDIIE

-339 VSKYKIYIIDEVHM
+339 ISKYKIYIIDEVHM

-454 IKYEDVLILNGRIN
+454 IKYEDVLLLNGRIN

-571 KSKQMFENNTYTSK
+571 KNKQMFENNTYTSK
-585 NINIENKT
+585 NIKIENKT

-600 EEKPQTVEVPI
+600 EEKPQTMEVPI
-611 KETKDYTLYDEL
+611 KETKNYTLYDEL
-623 MSIRLN
+623 MNIRLN

>member
-1 MGVSK
+1 MK
-6 NDVGRPSNKT
+6 YQALYRKYRPKTFDDVYGQQ
-16 IIIRRILKVVLLLII
+16 IVV
-31 IALAFLIGYNLKDK
+31 
-45 NSNNPIKSSGKKI
+45 
-58 QSDDSIKTS
+58 Q
-67 KEELQLDDSIVKK
+67 
-80 LYSEIENVSFYE
+80 
-92 KIDGNIEDL
+92 
-101 CAFYCEDMTYNDMD
+101 
-115 DNFKM
+115 
-120 SLVLNQFDLE
+120 
-130 KTNKIKYEEIKEKYY
+130 
-145 DIFGNYDIASEFYN
+145 
-159 YNINKL
+159 
-165 GNVKLNKGYYQLLGE
+165 
-180 DVTVDPILGTG
+180 
-191 YTLVSAQKD
+191 TL
-200 SSKIELFIAQWY
+200 
-212 NNADELIETDE
+212 
-223 PIYEYYDTNA
+223 
-233 CGDVKCSAVFKSSD
+233 
-247 VNDSKNVIKNN
+247 KNVIKNN

-303 SNNSNENVDVIE
+303 SNNSNENVDIIE

-399 PIPVATIKERLK
+399 PIPVAIIKERLK

-454 IKYEDVLILNGRIN
+454 IKYEDVLLLNGRIN

-563 IINITNIL
+563 IINITNML
-571 KSKQMFENNTYTSK
+571 KNKQMFENNTYTSK
-585 NINIENKT
+585 NIKIENKT

-600 EEKPQTVEVPI
+600 EEKPQTMEVPI
-611 KETKDYTLYDEL
+611 KETKNYTLYDEL
-623 MSIRLN
+623 MNIRLN

-733 NKEKIDIIDEEDILN
+733 NKEKIDIIAEKDILN
-748 KIKSLNTGEK
+748 KIKLLNTGEK

>member
-1 MGVSK
+1 MK
-6 NDVGRPSNKT
+6 YQALYRKYRPKTFDDVYGQQ
-16 IIIRRILKVVLLLII
+16 IVV
-31 IALAFLIGYNLKDK
+31 
-45 NSNNPIKSSGKKI
+45 
-58 QSDDSIKTS
+58 Q
-67 KEELQLDDSIVKK
+67 
-80 LYSEIENVSFYE
+80 
-92 KIDGNIEDL
+92 
-101 CAFYCEDMTYNDMD
+101 
-115 DNFKM
+115 
-120 SLVLNQFDLE
+120 
-130 KTNKIKYEEIKEKYY
+130 
-145 DIFGNYDIASEFYN
+145 
-159 YNINKL
+159 
-165 GNVKLNKGYYQLLGE
+165 
-180 DVTVDPILGTG
+180 
-191 YTLVSAQKD
+191 TL
-200 SSKIELFIAQWY
+200 
-212 NNADELIETDE
+212 
-223 PIYEYYDTNA
+223 
-233 CGDVKCSAVFKSSD
+233 
-247 VNDSKNVIKNN
+247 KNVIKNN

-288 HPEDGLSCEKCDICI
+288 HPEDGLSCEKCDICV
-303 SNNSNENVDVIE
+303 SNNSNENVDIIE

-399 PIPVATIKERLK
+399 PIPVAIIKERLK

-454 IKYEDVLILNGRIN
+454 IKYEDVLLLNGRIN

-555 KKVLFDVT
+555 KKVLFDVS

-571 KSKQMFENNTYTSK
+571 KNKQMFENDTYTSK
-585 NINIENKT
+585 NIRIENKT

-611 KETKDYTLYDEL
+611 KETKNYTLYDEL
-623 MSIRLN
+623 MNIRLN

-733 NKEKIDIIDEEDILN
+733 NKEKIDIIDEKDILN

>member
-1 MGVSK
+1 MK
-6 NDVGRPSNKT
+6 YQALYRKYRPKTFDDVYGQQ
-16 IIIRRILKVVLLLII
+16 IVV
-31 IALAFLIGYNLKDK
+31 
-45 NSNNPIKSSGKKI
+45 
-58 QSDDSIKTS
+58 Q
-67 KEELQLDDSIVKK
+67 
-80 LYSEIENVSFYE
+80 
-92 KIDGNIEDL
+92 
-101 CAFYCEDMTYNDMD
+101 
-115 DNFKM
+115 
-120 SLVLNQFDLE
+120 
-130 KTNKIKYEEIKEKYY
+130 
-145 DIFGNYDIASEFYN
+145 
-159 YNINKL
+159 
-165 GNVKLNKGYYQLLGE
+165 
-180 DVTVDPILGTG
+180 
-191 YTLVSAQKD
+191 TL
-200 SSKIELFIAQWY
+200 
-212 NNADELIETDE
+212 
-223 PIYEYYDTNA
+223 
-233 CGDVKCSAVFKSSD
+233 
-247 VNDSKNVIKNN
+247 KNVIKNN

-303 SNNSNENVDVIE
+303 SNNSNENVDIIE

-399 PIPVATIKERLK
+399 PIPVAIIKERLK

-454 IKYEDVLILNGRIN
+454 IKYEDVLLLNGRIN

-571 KSKQMFENNTYTSK
+571 KNKQKFENNTYTSK
-585 NINIENKT
+585 NIKIENKT

-600 EEKPQTVEVPI
+600 EEKPQTMEVPI
-611 KETKDYTLYDEL
+611 KETKNYTLYDEL
-623 MSIRLN
+623 MNIRLN

-733 NKEKIDIIDEEDILN
+733 NKEKIDIIDEKDILN
-748 KIKSLNTGEK
+748 KIKLLNTGEK

>member
-1 MGVSK
+1 MK
-6 NDVGRPSNKT
+6 YQALYRKYRPKTFDDVYGQQ
-16 IIIRRILKVVLLLII
+16 IVV
-31 IALAFLIGYNLKDK
+31 
-45 NSNNPIKSSGKKI
+45 
-58 QSDDSIKTS
+58 Q
-67 KEELQLDDSIVKK
+67 
-80 LYSEIENVSFYE
+80 
-92 KIDGNIEDL
+92 
-101 CAFYCEDMTYNDMD
+101 
-115 DNFKM
+115 
-120 SLVLNQFDLE
+120 
-130 KTNKIKYEEIKEKYY
+130 
-145 DIFGNYDIASEFYN
+145 
-159 YNINKL
+159 
-165 GNVKLNKGYYQLLGE
+165 
-180 DVTVDPILGTG
+180 
-191 YTLVSAQKD
+191 TL
-200 SSKIELFIAQWY
+200 
-212 NNADELIETDE
+212 
-223 PIYEYYDTNA
+223 
-233 CGDVKCSAVFKSSD
+233 
-247 VNDSKNVIKNN
+247 KNVIKNN

-303 SNNSNENVDVIE
+303 SNNSNENVDIIE

-454 IKYEDVLILNGRIN
+454 IKYEDVLLLNGRIN
-468 DDEIEKFMTEM
+468 DNEIEKFMTEM

-571 KSKQMFENNTYTSK
+571 KSKQMFENNIYTSK

-600 EEKPQTVEVPI
+600 EEKSQTVEVPI

-645 AVENLKNDISDLNKL
+645 AVENLKNDITDLNKL

-693 DNMELLEESLES
+693 DNMELFEESLES

-714 ILLDELWNKKRII
+714 ILLGELWNKKRII

>member
-1 MGVSK
+1 MK
-6 NDVGRPSNKT
+6 YQALYRKYRPKTFDDVYGQQ
-16 IIIRRILKVVLLLII
+16 IVV
-31 IALAFLIGYNLKDK
+31 
-45 NSNNPIKSSGKKI
+45 
-58 QSDDSIKTS
+58 Q
-67 KEELQLDDSIVKK
+67 
-80 LYSEIENVSFYE
+80 
-92 KIDGNIEDL
+92 
-101 CAFYCEDMTYNDMD
+101 
-115 DNFKM
+115 
-120 SLVLNQFDLE
+120 
-130 KTNKIKYEEIKEKYY
+130 
-145 DIFGNYDIASEFYN
+145 
-159 YNINKL
+159 
-165 GNVKLNKGYYQLLGE
+165 
-180 DVTVDPILGTG
+180 
-191 YTLVSAQKD
+191 TL
-200 SSKIELFIAQWY
+200 
-212 NNADELIETDE
+212 
-223 PIYEYYDTNA
+223 
-233 CGDVKCSAVFKSSD
+233 
-247 VNDSKNVIKNN
+247 KNVIKNN

-288 HPEDGLSCEKCDICI
+288 HPEDGLSCEKCDICV
-303 SNNSNENVDVIE
+303 SNNLNENVDIIE

-454 IKYEDVLILNGRIN
+454 IKYEDVLLLNGRIN
-468 DDEIEKFMTEM
+468 DNEIEKFMTEM

-533 NKTIEVIMIL
+533 NKIIEVIMIL

-571 KSKQMFENNTYTSK
+571 KNKQMFENDTYTSK
-585 NINIENKT
+585 DIKIENKT

-600 EEKPQTVEVPI
+600 EEKPQTIEVPI
-611 KETKDYTLYDEL
+611 KETKNYTLYDEL
-623 MSIRLN
+623 MNIRLN